1 MIIYALKIYMNYVMM
16 VITSFTLYIIYL
28 AIDNRLTS
36 NYWQLLQ
43 NLLDL
48 LIHFSLVASLIY
60 LKLIKRGSLSFWSIS
75 SNITHITRPY
85 RQFDSWRCIN

>member
-16 VITSFTLYIIYL
+16 ILTSFTLYIIYL
-28 AIDNRLTS
+28 ASDNRLTS

-60 LKLIKRGSLSFWSIS
+60 LKLIKRGF
-75 SNITHITRPY
+75 TR
-85 RQFDSWRCIN
+85 FLEHFF